1 MTDKSPDVIVRDL
14 DKLAAL
20 IERNSE
26 ELLARWRNKVKD
38 LLSAK
43 HLDTPTL
50 NDHVPELI
58 DELRAAL
65 KEKSDETITQALD
78 AVSPPEHGLQR
89 VKDGFD
95 IEEVVAEYNILR
107 GCIHDMAEENQLALQ
122 GKSFHILNRVL
133 DGAIGQAVK
142 TFAAASAMAVK
153 ERRDEHLAFVM
164 HDLRTPL
171 SAISLSASV
180 LEREFTDL
188 GPRVN
193 PVQTRIFSTL
203 RRNVQHLNA
212 LVGKVIEEN
221 TIFLPEPGA
230 KLERR
235 EFDLWPLVESTI
247 EDLALVAQTARTRL
261 IDEVAPDLI
270 VYADVRL
277 LRRVLENVISNAI
290 EYTPRGQVVIGA
302 RSLGAEGGIEV
313 WVSDNGAGIPQDR
326 LEKLFDKVETD
337 KGNDGGPGLGLAIAR
352 AFIVAHSGNLS
363 VESKVG
369 LGSTIRFT
377 LPARQIGAISEAA

>member
-1 MTDKSPDVIVRDL
+1 MTHKSPEVITRDL

-26 ELLARWRNKVKD
+26 ELLARWRHNVKE

-43 HLDTPTL
+43 NLDTPTL
-50 NDHVPELI
+50 NDHIPELI
-58 DELRAAL
+58 DELCVAL
-65 KEKSDETITQALD
+65 MEKSDETITEALD

-107 GCIHDMAEENQLALQ
+107 GCIHDLAEENQLALQ

-142 TFAAASAMAVK
+142 TFAAVSAMEVK
-153 ERRDEHLAFVM
+153 NRRDEHLAFVA

-171 SAISLSASV
+171 SAISLAASV

-188 GPRVN
+188 GPRISAA
-193 PVQTRIFSTL
+193 QTRIFSTL
-203 RRNVQHLNA
+203 RRNVLQLNG

-221 TIFLPEPGA
+221 TGFLPELGV

-235 EFDLWPLVESTI
+235 EFDLWPMVESII

-261 IDEVAPDLI
+261 IDEVDPDLI
-270 VYADVRL
+270 VYADAGL
-277 LRRVLENVISNAI
+277 LRRVFQNVISNAI
-290 EYTPRGQVVIGA
+290 EYTPRGKVVIGA
-302 RSLGAEGGIEV
+302 RPLDAEGGIEV
-313 WVSDNGAGIPQDR
+313 WVSDNGSGIPQDR
-326 LEKLFDKVETD
+326 LEKLFDKAETD
-337 KGNDGGPGLGLAIAR
+337 YANDGGPGLGLAIAR
-352 AFIVAHSGNLS
+352 TFIIAHDGNLS
-363 VESKVG
+363 VESKDG
-369 LGSTIRFT
+369 LGSTIQFT
-377 LPARQIGAISEAA
+377 LPARQSAAISELA